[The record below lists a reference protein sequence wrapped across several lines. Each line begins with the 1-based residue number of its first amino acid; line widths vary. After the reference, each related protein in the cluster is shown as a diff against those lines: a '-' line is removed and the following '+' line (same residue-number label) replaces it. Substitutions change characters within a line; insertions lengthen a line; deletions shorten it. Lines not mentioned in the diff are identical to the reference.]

1 MVKHAYS
8 PFILYSATQN
18 DDTVDVNQI
27 NNCVLK
33 NSTESTQYPG
43 EVEEHFLTF

>member
-8 PFILYSATQN
+8 PFILYFTTQN

-27 NNCVLK
+27 NNYVLK
-33 NSTESTQYPG
+33 NSIEST
-43 EVEEHFLTF
+43 

>member
-1 MVKHAYS
+1 MVKRAYS

-18 DDTVDVNQI
+18 DDTVDDNQV

-33 NSTESTQYPG
+33 NSIEST
-43 EVEEHFLTF
+43 